1 MSLNRTIHELC
12 KELEDKLYDTNKQIQ
27 HLSDSVEGIRNSDRK
42 VLVQLEIEELEEKY
56 DKLDTQRSDLLTI
69 KTILAKFIAD

>member
-27 HLSDSVEGIRNSDRK
+27 HLSDSVEEICNSDRK
-42 VLVQLEIEELEEKY
+42 VLVQLEIEDLEEKY